1 MNVLFLLHGVGRH
14 PSGWA
19 NDPIAALQKAMPLY
33 PACFKPGKTLAD
45 YVKPVEIRYD
55 DIFDTILDRWV
66 ELANA
71 LPTAGG
77 GFAWTSK
84 VAELLQK
91 AGDNRNTF
99 ARFGGDVLLY
109 AGFRLVARAARLRVN
124 ALIATTIY
132 EETKAAVDAGLKRPR
147 FAVVAHSLGTTIAQ
161 DALYQL
167 ATGRWTSEQQSLDA
181 DVAETATAAGLNEQQ
196 KNALSGSLTSS
207 RPAGN
212 LAVNLHGLFLV
223 SDTSPVL
230 HQSGYYSE
238 HQPTN
243 GVYDCQAIWTINHEF
258 DPISHVGGAFTGTW
272 RPDRKDV
279 RVRHFHEKNIHAFA
293 HYLAHPSVH
302 CEIFRLLVPEFSAA
316 CYQAART
323 LAAQPMWNGFGG
335 ALADWLEEEKSRLKQ
350 KLLDAAQLDKAP
362 PKLREAIEAYFRSI
376 GLL

>member
-14 PSGWA
+14 ASGWA
-19 NDPIAALQKAMPLY
+19 SDPVTALQSAMKLY
-33 PACFKPGKTLAD
+33 PRCFEPGRMLAD

-84 VAELLQK
+84 VTELLQK

-109 AGFRLVARAARLRVN
+109 AGFALVARAARLRVN
-124 ALIATTIY
+124 ALIASTIY
-132 EETKAAVDAGLKRPR
+132 QENNAAISAGRPPPR
-147 FAVVAHSLGTTIAQ
+147 FGLVAHSLGTTIAQ

-167 ATGRWTSEQQSLDA
+167 ATGRWVTEEQNLAA
-181 DVAETATAAGLNEQQ
+181 DVAKVAADAGLDQQQ
-196 KNALSGSLTSS
+196 KASLAGSLGSA
-207 RPAGN
+207 RPAGT
-212 LAVNLHGLFLV
+212 LAVNLHGLYLI

-230 HQSGYYSE
+230 KQSGFYSE
-238 HQPTN
+238 LHRD
-243 GVYDCQAIWTINHEF
+243 GVYDAQAVWSVNHEF

-279 RVRHFHEKNIHAFA
+279 RIRHFHDKNIHAFA
-293 HYLAHPSVH
+293 HYLSHPAVH
-302 CEIFRLLVPEFSAA
+302 CEIFRLLVRRFSGE
-316 CYQAART
+316 CYQAAQT
-323 LAAQPMWNGFGG
+323 LAAQAEWTGFGG
-335 ALADWLEEEKSRLKQ
+335 KLADSIEQEKDQLKQ
-350 KLLDAAQLDKAP
+350 KLRDASLLDRAP
-362 PKLREAIEAYFRSI
+362 PKLREAIENYFRII